1 MSRAEYK
8 SLQGAIKAPQR
19 LYIGIFRYHLFMAH
33 PSEQLKEKL
42 NDL

>member
-1 MSRAEYK
+1 MTRAKYK
-8 SLQGAIKAPQR
+8 SLQGAIKTPQR
-19 LYIGIFRYHLFMAH
+19 LLIGIFRYHLLMAH